1 MPKSKNGE
9 VVKLHRFLFFY
20 YIPSKYI
27 QMIRLYLFFI
37 LSLSVFLCSAQS
49 KIDSLTI
56 LLKES
61 ELKGDELRIP
71 YYLSHIASDFNS
83 MHQFDSALYYYKS
96 VLAKKQSIK
105 DISLIAST
113 INGIGVV
120 YNNTGYVDSS
130 IYYYKEALI
139 LYEHLK
145 DTTNSV
151 IIDTNLSIIYKN
163 KGMYEKSLEY
173 AFDALGKL
181 ESQKPARPLA
191 SCYNTIGSVYSN
203 TGDYQKALIFYRKS
217 LAIRARINY
226 VKGVGQAYNNIG
238 EAHINLRQYD
248 SALFNL
254 YKSLDIKQ
262 RNAEA
267 APTVLNNIGEVLLR
281 MTKPKEAEKNFI
293 KSLAIHKNGKDQI
306 GQIIAL
312 NNLVKVKL
320 IEFNLNSAE
329 RYLDQSGQLV
339 YSVGSIEYQKQY
351 LELKV
356 NLYEIK
362 KDYPNA
368 FKYSK
373 QLIVVKD
380 SLLNKEK
387 TEGLLNMQVRYETEQ
402 KEQQITFLEQEKELQ
417 RAELKANRSWI
428 QGLFISATLLV
439 VIILLV
445 LNQYRLSQKSKSKVE
460 FLLKELNHRV
470 KNNLQILSSLL
481 SLQSQQLTDQ
491 NALNAVKSSEGRVN
505 AMALI
510 HKKLY
515 TDNQNQHV
523 NIKEYISELVQYLS
537 QSYGFTN
544 REFKLTLNVDAIE
557 VDVDKAIRLGLIINE
572 LVSNAFKYAYVN
584 QDNPALTLNLKTE
597 KNQNMVVE
605 VIDNGKGILEDFD
618 SAQTF
623 GLKMVKTLTKELR
636 AKLNIYSDHGTHIIL
651 IVPI

>member
-1 MPKSKNGE
+1 MKNTFC
-9 VVKLHRFLFFY
+9 FL
-20 YIPSKYI
+20 
-27 QMIRLYLFFI
+27 LF
-37 LSLSVFLCSAQS
+37 LSSWFLCSSQT
-49 KIDSLTI
+49 KIDSLKS
-56 LLKES
+56 LLAHSDKNDGKEVY
-61 ELKGDELRIP
+61 P
-71 YYLSHIASDFNS
+71 LSSIGWHFMSAN
-83 MHQFDSALYYYKS
+83 QFDSAIHYYRKA
-96 VLAKKQSIK
+96 LKKRTSST
-105 DISLIAST
+105 DVSLIAST
-113 INGIGVV
+113 LNGIGVAFSS
-120 YNNTGYVDSS
+120 TGYTDSS
-130 IYYYKEALI
+130 IYYYKKSLS
-139 LYEHLK
+139 LYKELR

-151 IIDTNLSIIYKN
+151 VIDSNLSIIYKN
-163 KGMYEKSLEY
+163 KGMYEKSLEH
-173 AFDALGKL
+173 AFDALAKL

-191 SCYNTIGSVYSN
+191 SCYNTIGSVYAN

-217 LAIRARINY
+217 LDIRTRINY

-281 MTKPKEAEKNFI
+281 MNKPKEAEKNFI

-329 RYLDQSGQLV
+329 QYLDQSEQLV

-356 NLYEIK
+356 KLYEAK
-362 KDYPNA
+362 KDYHGA
-368 FKYSK
+368 FKYSQ
-373 QLIVVKD
+373 QLIVIKD

-439 VIILLV
+439 VVILLV
-445 LNQYRLSQKSKSKVE
+445 LNQYRLSQKSKRKVE

-515 TDNQNQHV
+515 TDNQNQQV

-537 QSYGFTN
+537 QSYGFAN
-544 REFKLTLNVDAIE
+544 KEFKLILNVDTVEI
-557 VDVDKAIRLGLIINE
+557 DVDKAIRLGLIINE
-572 LVSNAFKYAYVN
+572 LVSNAFKYAYTD
-584 QDNPALTLNLKTE
+584 QDSPALTLNLKME
-597 KNQNMVVE
+597 RNQNIVVE
-605 VIDNGKGILEDFD
+605 VIDNGKGITENLD

-636 AKLNIYSDHGTHIIL
+636 AKLDIYSDRGTHIIL
-651 IVPI
+651 TIPI